1 MSASIRDETFRATMR
16 GYTPDGELSTMI
28 VTRQGLGSAARV
40 WLTFHGAI
48 KTTVVMTNP
57 ETVKLSE
64 LLNQA
69 TAARQGKA

>member
-1 MSASIRDETFRATMR
+1 MSSCTPDETFRGTMR
-16 GYTPDGELSTMI
+16 GRTPDGEPSTVI
-28 VTRQGLGSAARV
+28 VTRQGLGRAARV

-57 ETVKLSE
+57 ETVQLSE